1 MSAFSSKRGIYIY
14 IYIYIYHNL
23 KTDLKITYITTKDL
37 IFLYK
42 MAILNTTICTFV
54 QCSGQNNKE
63 RAKEIF
69 VGIQLIFKVF
79 CAYSY
84 IYSIA
89 R

>member
-1 MSAFSSKRGIYIY
+1 MRCRHFPQKGVYIY
-14 IYIYIYHNL
+14 IYIHISQSQNRFKNYIHNYERFN
-23 KTDLKITYITTKDL
+23 ISVQ
-37 IFLYK
+37 
-42 MAILNTTICTFV
+42 NTTICTFV